1 VAYAREGVVAVGALP
16 TNSDAPDSTAANG
29 WTGNAVLAA
38 IGAWLVGVNAAVC
51 SLVGRNPSDEPL
63 RFFARAAV
71 DVTSVGTASARA
83 ARLDDSEPPPDQ
95 LDKLAQG
102 WAVHLCR
109 MSPPRQLEIVRAI
122 RQRVALLT
130 VDSAYR
136 GDGVGAFRAEL
147 LELAED
153 CDAIVLSRRDLD
165 EVWPQASPREA
176 LRRLARSGARCV
188 VMKLGSGAAIGFH
201 GDLRT
206 WTPGFPADSPA
217 IRPGGDA
224 YAAAFAAAFT
234 DHRDLR
240 RAMAWA
246 GAAASAVVESAS
258 PLELLNEYARRAV
271 ASRARVL
278 ESQSTDGWRS
288 GSPA

>member
-1 VAYAREGVVAVGALP
+1 MAYAREGVVAVGALP
-16 TNSDAPDSTAANG
+16 TDPDAPDSTAANG
-29 WTGNAVLAA
+29 WTGNALLAA

-71 DVTSVGTASARA
+71 DVTSVGTASAREA
-83 ARLDDSEPPPDQ
+83 KPDYSEPPPDQ

-102 WAVHLCR
+102 WMVHLCR
-109 MSPPRQLEIVRAI
+109 MSTPRQLEIVRAV

-136 GDGVGAFRAEL
+136 GDGVGAYRAEL
-147 LELAED
+147 FEIAED
-153 CDAIVLSRRDLD
+153 CDAIVLGRRDLE
-165 EVWPQASPREA
+165 EVWPHESPREA
-176 LRRLARSGARCV
+176 LRLLARSGARCV
-188 VMKLGSGAAIGFH
+188 VMKLGGGAAIGFQ
-201 GDLRT
+201 GDVRT
-206 WTPGFPADSPA
+206 WIPGFPPGSPA
-217 IRPGGDA
+217 IMPGGDA
-224 YAAAFAAAFT
+224 YAAAFAAAFA
-234 DHRDLR
+234 DNRDLR

-258 PLELLNEYARRAV
+258 PLELLNDYGRRAV
-271 ASRARVL
+271 ASRLKVL
-278 ESQSTDGWRS
+278 ESQSIDGWRS